1 MNQAIKDILIAYA
14 GLSIVAGILIY
25 IGVIG

>member
-1 MNQAIKDILIAYA
+1 MNQAVKDILIAYA
-14 GLSIVAGILIY
+14 ALSLIAGILIY

>member
-14 GLSIVAGILIY
+14 ALSLVAGILTY

>member
-14 GLSIVAGILIY
+14 ALSLVAGILIY

>member
-1 MNQAIKDILIAYA
+1 MNQAVKDILIAYA
-14 GLSIVAGILIY
+14 GLSLVAGILIY